1 MAAVAADYGLQLD
14 VTKAMLH
21 GQFSAIRCT
30 WIESWTADESVEIA
44 VFDNGS
50 YITLGKYYVVA
61 NHARK
66 EIVFEGNCEE
76 IMRVDNGPN
85 GQLRV
90 RVRLVNEQGDSRIQE
105 ISSVSHFNREVIDG
119 YRK

>member
-1 MAAVAADYGLQLD
+1 MQDKEMDRIL
-14 VTKAMLH
+14 
-21 GQFSAIRCT
+21 
-30 WIESWTADESVEIA
+30 VEA
-44 VFDNGS
+44 S
-50 YITLGKYYVVA
+50 QKT
-61 NHARK
+61 NHATK

-105 ISSVSHFNREVIDG
+105 ISSVSRFNREVIDG
-119 YRK
+119 YKK